1 MPKQKPA
8 HPMFHLLMSMEKATR
23 ILTSQIPTN
32 IPGLVSDHI
41 VSDHTRIKT
50 KNHQASAARHLQ
62 IPQKQENLIIGHQN
76 KMYGC
81 LL

>member
-32 IPGLVSDHI
+32 IPGLVSDH
-41 VSDHTRIKT
+41 TRIKT
-50 KNHQASAARHLQ
+50 KNHQASAARQHLQ
-62 IPQKQENLIIGHQN
+62 IPQKQENLIIGHQK